1 MAGFLR
7 SGRLRFDRNEFAGA
21 FGDIGTS
28 FPLLTGMIL
37 AAGLQPAG
45 VLTMFGAMQILTGVV
60 YGVPIPVQ
68 PLKAMAVIVI
78 TQRLAPSILF
88 GGGLAIG
95 VLMLILALT
104 GLVEWVA
111 RVVPKPVV
119 RGIQFGLGLQLAS
132 LALTRYVPDQGAAG
146 WVLAAVCF
154 VVTVALLGNRRY
166 PPALLLIAGGI
177 IYALAF
183 RLDRGVWARSIGF
196 HLPGL
201 PTLSAR
207 DVLTGF
213 IVLTIPQL
221 PLSLGNSILATTQV
235 VTDLFPRQP
244 VTVRRISL
252 TYAVMNLI
260 NPWFGGVPTC
270 HGSGG
275 VAGHYAFGART
286 GGSVVIAGTMYLLL
300 GLVLSAGF
308 GDLIR
313 LFPLPVLGVI
323 LVFEGLALMRLARD
337 IADPIEFALVLLV
350 GVIVLGVPYGY
361 VVGLVAGTILVRLRR
376 PHF

>member
-1 MAGFLR
+1 LK
-7 SGRLRFDRNEFAGA
+7 SPRLRFDRNEFAGA

-37 AAGLQPAG
+37 AAGLPPTG
-45 VLTMFGAMQILTGVV
+45 VLTMFGAMQILTGVL
-60 YGVPIPVQ
+60 YGLPIPVQ
-68 PLKAMAVIVI
+68 PLKAMAVLVI
-78 TQRLAPSILF
+78 TQHLPPPVLF

-95 VLMLILALT
+95 ALMLLLALT

-132 LALTRYVPDQGAAG
+132 LALTRYVPGEGTVG
-146 WVLAAVCF
+146 WVLAVVGF
-154 VVTVALLGNRRY
+154 LVTVALLGNRRY
-166 PPALLLIAGGI
+166 PPALLLIGLGAA
-177 IYALAF
+177 YALVF
-183 RLDRGVWARSIGF
+183 RLDRGVWAHSIGF
-196 HLPGL
+196 RLPHLAAPA
-201 PTLSAR
+201 PQ

-213 IVLTIPQL
+213 LVLTLPQL

-235 VTDLFPRQP
+235 VADLFPHRP

-260 NPWFGGVPTC
+260 NPWFGGAPSC

-275 VAGHYAFGART
+275 VAGNYAFGART
-286 GGSVVIAGTMYLLL
+286 GGSVIIIGSLYLLL
-300 GLVLSAGF
+300 GLVFSPGF
-308 GDLIR
+308 AELIR

-323 LVFEGLALMRLARD
+323 LVFEGLGLMRLARD
-337 IADPIEFALVLLV
+337 VSDPVEFSIVLLV
-350 GVIVLGVPYGY
+350 GLIVLGLPYGY
-361 VVGLVAGTILVRLRR
+361 VSGLIIGTVLARLRR
-376 PHF
+376 PRF

>member
-1 MAGFLR
+1 MVGFLR
-7 SGRLRFDRNEFAGA
+7 PGRLRFDRNEFAGA

-37 AAGLQPAG
+37 AADLHPTG
-45 VLTMFGAMQILTGVV
+45 VLVMFGAMQILTGVV
-60 YGVPIPVQ
+60 YGLPIPVQ

-78 TQRLAPSILF
+78 TQRLAPAVLF

-111 RVVPKPVV
+111 RVVPKSVV

-132 LALTRYVPDQGAAG
+132 LALTRYVSDEGTMG
-146 WVLAAVCF
+146 WILAAVCF
-154 VVTVALLGNRRY
+154 VVTVALLGNRRF
-166 PPALLLIAGGI
+166 PPALLLIAGGML
-177 IYALAF
+177 YALAF
-183 RLDRGVWARSIGF
+183 RLDPGVWARSVGF
-196 HLPGL
+196 HLPEIS
-201 PTLSAR
+201 TLSVQ

-213 IVLTIPQL
+213 FVLTIPQL
-221 PLSLGNSILATTQV
+221 PLSLGNSVLATTQV
-235 VTDLFPRQP
+235 VSDHFPQQP

-275 VAGHYAFGART
+275 VAGYYAFGART

-300 GLVLSAGF
+300 GLVLSSGF
-308 GDLIR
+308 GELIR

-323 LVFEGLALMRLARD
+323 LLFEALALLRLARD
-337 IADPIEFALVLLV
+337 ITDPIEFALVLLV

-361 VVGLVAGTILVRLRR
+361 AVGLVVGTILVRLRR